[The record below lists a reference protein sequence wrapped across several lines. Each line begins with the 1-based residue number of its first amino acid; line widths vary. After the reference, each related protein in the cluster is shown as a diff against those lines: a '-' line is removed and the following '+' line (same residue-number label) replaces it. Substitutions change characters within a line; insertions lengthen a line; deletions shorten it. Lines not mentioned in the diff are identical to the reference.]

1 MSLPRV
7 AAYALPS
14 ENELPAARVNW
25 QLDVNRAVLLVH
37 DVQAYFMDCY
47 PADGAPREALLRNIA
62 RLRSVCE
69 RLRVPVVFTAQ
80 PAAQSAAERGLLT
93 DMWGP
98 GITASPDRAFIDP
111 ALQPRE
117 HETVLVKWR
126 YSAFA
131 KTSLAEW
138 MRDRRRDQLIISG
151 VYAHI
156 GCQAT
161 ALDAFMLDIQPF
173 VVADATADFSRAHQ
187 LAALQYVASCVGVVL
202 STASA
207 VPQLEGVETRA
218 ALGAAEAPAA
228 SLLGG
233 GQALAS
239 WHLLRREVAQV
250 LAMNEQD
257 VPANENLFELGLD
270 SMRVMALS
278 ERFSELG
285 FEVEFLELIEVPVL
299 SKWCELLVART
310 EGG

>member
-7 AAYALPS
+7 ASYALPTES
-14 ENELPAARVNW
+14 ELPAARVNW
-25 QLDVNRAVLLVH
+25 QLDTNRAVLLVH

-47 PADGAPREALLRNIA
+47 PSDGAPRDAMLRNIA
-62 RLRSVCE
+62 RLRRAGD
-69 RLRVPVVFTAQ
+69 RLGIPVVFTAQ
-80 PAAQSAAERGLLT
+80 PAVQSAAERGLLT

-98 GITASPDRAFIDP
+98 GVTASPNRAFIDP
-111 ALQPRE
+111 ALQPTERD
-117 HETVLVKWR
+117 TVLTKWR

-131 KTSLAEW
+131 KTALADW

-187 LAALQYVASCVGVVL
+187 LTALQYVASCVGVVL

-207 VPQLEGVETRA
+207 VAQLESDVNRAGFGAADAPRDAPAHGGLAPASPQLV
-218 ALGAAEAPAA
+218 
-228 SLLGG
+228 
-233 GQALAS
+233 
-239 WHLLRREVAQV
+239 RREVAQV
-250 LAMNEQD
+250 LSMNEQELPD
-257 VPANENLFELGLD
+257 DENLFELGLD
-270 SMRVMALS
+270 SMRAMALS

-285 FEVEFLELIEVPVL
+285 FEVDFLELIEVPVL

-310 EGG
+310 EDG